1 MTRYSSILVF
11 LLFLGSAAQAQQS
24 PQAAFDQANTLFSEG
39 ELSEAMDGYRTI
51 EASGTVSGALYLNM
65 GITAVQLDSMGLA
78 KYYFLKASEFKST
91 KERAVKALEYVNS
104 QFSRQSAILPKL
116 PWDRAIQ
123 WLNDVPGAGGVFIL
137 GFLITL
143 CGLILLY
150 LGWLN
155 KLNTS
160 AFSSYIVTLIITGT
174 AVAGLAFYA
183 DYVDQRYDAAVLIST
198 SQRVLEAPNPESALI
213 SIAYEGYDL
222 TIDHWK
228 SAEYPNWLYVRLGN
242 GQFGWTQRNGTK
254 IL

>member
-1 MTRYSSILVF
+1 MTRFVSILF
-11 LLFLGSAAQAQQS
+11 FILFLAPKVDAQQS

-39 ELSEAMDGYRTI
+39 ELSEAMKEYRAI
-51 EASGTVSGALYLNM
+51 EASGAVSGALYLNM

-78 KYYFLKASEFKST
+78 KYYFLKASEFNST
-91 KERAVKALEYVNS
+91 KEKSEKALEYVNS
-104 QFSRQSAILPKL
+104 QFSRQSAMLPKL

-123 WLNDVPGAGGVFIL
+123 WLNEVPGAGGVFIL

-155 KLNTS
+155 KLNN
-160 AFSSYIVTLIITGT
+160 AALSSYIIALIITGT

-183 DYVDQRYDAAVLIST
+183 DYVDQRYDAAVLITT
-198 SQRVLEAPNPESALI
+198 SQRVLEAPNPESTLI

-228 SAEYPNWLYVRLGN
+228 SAEHPGWLYVRLGN
-242 GQFGWTQRNGTK
+242 GQFGWTQAKGTK